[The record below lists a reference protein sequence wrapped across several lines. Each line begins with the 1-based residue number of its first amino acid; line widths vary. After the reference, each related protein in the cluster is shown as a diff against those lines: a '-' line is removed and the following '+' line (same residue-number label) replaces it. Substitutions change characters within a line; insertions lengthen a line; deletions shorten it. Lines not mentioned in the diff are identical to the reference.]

1 MLLLVKL
8 QIEEQVKQLA
18 YCILCVILVQ
28 KECGSP
34 ELCMVPFKILT
45 IRNVILNVCS

>member
-8 QIEEQVKQLA
+8 QIEEQVKRLA

-34 ELCMVPFKILT
+34 ELCMVPFKSLT